1 MLRSFYS
8 IRKIYDHYQ
17 PNQNCNTS
25 AHKCWLLKLP
35 VTKRIEWLRSDGM
48 YKIPWKCVINWFS
61 TLHDGNTQLMYVNP
75 RKKVYY
81 GQDCLEE
88 GQFSTYVNQFQP
100 TQSDVLVKPD
110 IVVTI
115 TDFFFTKRKQVIY
128 FSCNLFLVTRKIPTY
143 ISQSSVRQGGWSW
156 GGL

>member
-1 MLRSFYS
+1 
-8 IRKIYDHYQ
+8 
-17 PNQNCNTS
+17 
-25 AHKCWLLKLP
+25 
-35 VTKRIEWLRSDGM
+35 M

-115 TDFFFTKRKQVIY
+115 TDFFFTKRKQVYI
-128 FSCNLFLVTRKIPTY
+128 LVATCF
-143 ISQSSVRQGGWSW
+143 W
-156 GGL
+156 